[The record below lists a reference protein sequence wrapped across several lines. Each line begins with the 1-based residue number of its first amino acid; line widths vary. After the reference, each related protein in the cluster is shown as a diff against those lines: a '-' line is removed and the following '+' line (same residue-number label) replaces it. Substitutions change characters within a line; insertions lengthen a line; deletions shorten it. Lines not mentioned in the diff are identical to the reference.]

1 LIKDQFVNETQPTS
15 ILSLNFSLFKINEK
29 FLKELMK
36 KAHFDKANGLIK
48 IEIDTFIFGNLILIL
63 KVIQHKSNNRNNDLK
78 RDEQHLE
85 ILIKSYFKNLDDQN
99 NQIYDRVYDDDD
111 DDLSSQYSTL
121 SSILGIRVFIFY

>member
-1 LIKDQFVNETQPTS
+1 
-15 ILSLNFSLFKINEK
+15 
-29 FLKELMK
+29 MK